1 MVEGAGSCRS
11 LLRKGGNSLDCFPA
25 FHFSFDFC
33 LQVSCS
39 VSVSVSWMGKT
50 YPPIWF
56 ICDCQ
61 LEDLRRTLVEDCWS
75 LFLLLL
81 LLRIGLDFPAVSCRV
96 SLTGVLLW
104 DSYTGL
110 AIDVGP
116 ILSSIILPSLYSM
129 VCLGGESSGFSP
141 TLSLTGVFL
150 WASLLVTPSLS

>member
-1 MVEGAGSCRS
+1 
-11 LLRKGGNSLDCFPA
+11 
-25 FHFSFDFC
+25 
-33 LQVSCS
+33 
-39 VSVSVSWMGKT
+39 MGKT

-81 LLRIGLDFPAVSCRV
+81 LLRIGLDFPAVSCPDDSRLSPSL